1 MATDLFK
8 PIIRIAMSAP
18 DPFSFVCK
26 YVVRIL
32 FYLPVK
38 SEKNPTQAVKPE
50 FGELAC
56 LLLGAYLGH
65 EIEIRIHDPD
75 VASIEGY
82 LGGGVGPE

>member
-1 MATDLFK
+1 M
-8 PIIRIAMSAP
+8 
-18 DPFSFVCK
+18 
-26 YVVRIL
+26 RIL

-50 FGELAC
+50 FGELASLC
-56 LLLGAYLGH
+56 YWAPILVY